1 MSYRSFLSVVLAMI
15 VIGIVGCGDDNPT
28 AARQELI
35 ARKWVI
41 FSTVFDGTVTT
52 DFQGSTL
59 ELRTDK
65 TMRMTWSDTI
75 SSPSWEGTWTLLNN
89 DQTLELRDESN
100 ETDVLEIIELTST
113 LLRTRTITNIGKV
126 IDHSF
131 EPAP

>member
-1 MSYRSFLSVVLAMI
+1 MSYRPFLSVVL
-15 VIGIVGCGDDNPT
+15 VIMASGILSCGDDNPT

-35 ARKWVI
+35 TRKWVI

-59 ELRTDK
+59 DLRADN
-65 TMRMTWSDTI
+65 TMKVTWSDSI
-75 SSPSWEGTWTLLNN
+75 SSPSSEGTWKLLNN
-89 DQTLELRDESN
+89 EQILELRDESN
-100 ETDVLEIIELTST
+100 ETDVLEILELTST

-126 IDHSF
+126 VDHSF